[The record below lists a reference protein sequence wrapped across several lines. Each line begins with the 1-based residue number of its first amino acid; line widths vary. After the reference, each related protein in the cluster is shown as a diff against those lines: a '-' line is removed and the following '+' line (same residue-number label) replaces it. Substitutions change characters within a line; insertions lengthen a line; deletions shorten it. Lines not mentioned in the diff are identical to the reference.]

1 MPCLTGSYNAALGPI
16 LNIGVLP
23 AGTATLGPG
32 APPQVPLFPTLIDT
46 GASNTCIS
54 PQVAKGIG
62 LRPMG
67 LRQMASATQVAPV
80 NVYLVDLAIPFGG
93 AAYFQQGSQ
102 VLEFAPPQGS
112 PFQVLLGRDIIC
124 LGILT
129 LSFDGHYS
137 FSL

>member
-1 MPCLTGSYNAALGPI
+1 MPCLAGSYNQAVGPI

-23 AGTATLGPG
+23 PSSGPIVPG
-32 APPQVPLFPTLIDT
+32 VSPQVTLFPSLIDT

-54 PQVAKGIG
+54 PQVAQVLS

-67 LRQMASATQVAPV
+67 LRQMISATQVAPV
-80 NVYLVDLAIPFGG
+80 NVYLVDLAIPFG
-93 AAYFQQGSQ
+93 AATFFRQGTQ
-102 VLEFAPPQGS
+102 VLEFTPPQGS
-112 PFQVLLGRDIIC
+112 PFQLLLGRDVIC